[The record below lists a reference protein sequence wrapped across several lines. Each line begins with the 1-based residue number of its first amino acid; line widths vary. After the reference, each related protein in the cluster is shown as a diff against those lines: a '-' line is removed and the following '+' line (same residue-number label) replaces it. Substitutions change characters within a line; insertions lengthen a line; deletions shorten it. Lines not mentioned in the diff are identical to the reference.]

1 MTKNYI
7 AGEWLA
13 ASEASPDVNPSNTQ
27 DVVGEFARA
36 SAAQAEQAIAA
47 AHDAFPAQPSLLSGC
62 V

>member
-13 ASEASPDVNPSNTQ
+13 ASEASPEVNPSNTQ

-36 SAAQAEQAIAA
+36 SGAHAIAA
-47 AHDAFPAQPSLLSGC
+47 AHDAFLARPSLLSGC